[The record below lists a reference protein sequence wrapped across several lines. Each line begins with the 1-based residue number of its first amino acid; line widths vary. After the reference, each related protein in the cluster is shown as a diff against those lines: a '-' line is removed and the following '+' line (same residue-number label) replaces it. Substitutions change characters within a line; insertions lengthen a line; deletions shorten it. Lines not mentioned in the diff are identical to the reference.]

1 MLTMVIVFILELFT
15 FFTLFLRYKTR
26 QKLTISPLNVGI
38 ILRNDL
44 LILECEWSI
53 RVPFADRMVS
63 Q

>member
-1 MLTMVIVFILELFT
+1 MLTIEIIFILELFT
-15 FFTLFLRYKTR
+15 FFALFLRYKIR
-26 QKLTISPLNVGI
+26 LKLTISPLNVGI
-38 ILRNDL
+38 ILRDDL